1 MRKEVIDPMFEENQ
15 LHPIIML
22 ETAINTALTQIVG
35 KGFPVQSSAFSVS
48 YLVHIA
54 MIVHGFACLIIPVE
68 CLYRSTGK
76 TINSANQYYD
86 LIRLMDQY
94 GQKLEKIFLTESPG
108 YLK

>member
-35 KGFPVQSSAFSVS
+35 KGFPVQSSRILVS

-54 MIVHGFACLIIPVE
+54 MIVHGFACLIIPCGVS
-68 CLYRSTGK
+68 LSSTGK
-76 TINSANQYYD
+76 TINSANQYMI
-86 LIRLMDQY
+86 L
-94 GQKLEKIFLTESPG
+94 SV
-108 YLK
+108 